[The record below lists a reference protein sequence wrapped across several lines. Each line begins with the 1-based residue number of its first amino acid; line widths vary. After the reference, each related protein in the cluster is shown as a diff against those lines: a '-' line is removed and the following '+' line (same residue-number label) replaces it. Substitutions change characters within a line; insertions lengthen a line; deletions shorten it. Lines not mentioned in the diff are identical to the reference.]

1 MNAFE
6 ALLLEKQICSKEDIE
21 QAKNIQ
27 EEYGGRV
34 ADILINMGAA
44 PEAVILRAEADYYG
58 LGFYRDFQEKDT
70 DTLSRDFEKKYDI
83 PVSFFVTNN
92 IYPFAVDA
100 QHVKVAVNDP
110 LQSEQI
116 FFLKEHLSREIER
129 YLATSEEIDQLRQK
143 YEEDEADDALSIGDF
158 EDEVD
163 KLKELA
169 SEAPIIKLVNNIF
182 TKAAELGASDIHF
195 EAFKS
200 GVKVRIRVDGI
211 MRLLETVSNQFKAAL
226 TARLKLISKMNISEN
241 RLPQDGRI
249 TMKISG
255 KDIDIRA
262 SSVPTAFGES
272 FVLRLLR
279 RESIQ
284 LEIEKLGM
292 HPDTLETLL
301 GILKRP
307 NGIFLTTG
315 PTGSGKTSTL
325 YAALNHIQSET
336 IKIMTV
342 EDPVEY
348 QLEGV
353 NQIQV
358 NSDIDYTFA
367 NSLRSILRQDPD
379 IIMIGEIRDVET
391 AEIAIQAALTG
402 HLVLSTL
409 HTNSALGAI
418 TRLLDMGVEYYLL
431 KSSIVGLMA
440 QRLARRLCKHCKAP
454 VEIDPEVVAMYR
466 LDELREQYPFAK
478 MTPHKKVGC
487 PHCNHTGYSGR
498 IPLIEI
504 TPFDQKVIA
513 HFEQDKNFS
522 DIRALGQRSLFQDGL
537 LRYLEGETTLEEVS
551 RIQHETDL

>member
-1 MNAFE
+1 MSTFE
-6 ALLLEKQICSKEDIE
+6 ARLLRKNICSSTDIE
-21 QAKNIQ
+21 QAGAIR
-27 EEYGGRV
+27 EEYGGSLFS
-34 ADILINMGAA
+34 ILINMGAA
-44 PEAVILRAEADYYG
+44 PEGEILQAVAEHYGIGYLPDLAEHEPLEDTEGRLNIPRA
-58 LGFYRDFQEKDT
+58 
-70 DTLSRDFEKKYDI
+70 
-83 PVSFFVTNN
+83 FFVTNN
-92 IYPFAVDA
+92 MYPFAIDDGTVRL
-100 QHVKVAVNDP
+100 AVGDP
-110 LQSEQI
+110 LQTEPTLFIAGKSGRTVE
-116 FFLKEHLSREIER
+116 K
-129 YLATSEEIDQLRQK
+129 YLATSEQIDALKRAF
-143 YEEDEADDALSIGDF
+143 EAEEADEELNLDLY

-182 TKAAELGASDIHF
+182 AKAVQQGASDIHF
-195 EAFKS
+195 EAFQS
-200 GVKVRIRVDGI
+200 GIKVRIRVDG
-211 MRLLETVSNQFKAAL
+211 MLRVLDTVPNTLKAAL

-249 TMKISG
+249 TVKVSG
-255 KDIDIRA
+255 QEIDIRA

-272 FVLRLLR
+272 FVLRILR
-279 RESIQ
+279 RESIR

-292 HPDTLETLL
+292 HPDTLQTLQQ
-301 GILKRP
+301 ILKKP

-325 YAALNHIQSET
+325 YAALNHINSDT

-358 NSDIDYTFA
+358 NSAIDYTFA

-391 AEIAIQAALTG
+391 AKIAIQSSLTG

-418 TRLLDMGVEYYLL
+418 TRLLDMGIEYFLL

-440 QRLARRLCKHCKAP
+440 QRLARRLCDHCKEP
-454 VEIDPEVVAMYR
+454 VTLDPAIAELYG
-466 LDELREQYPFAK
+466 LDALQRAYPFAP
-478 MTPHKKVGC
+478 MNPCKKVGC
-487 PHCNHTGYSGR
+487 AQCNHTGYHGR

-504 TPFDQKVIA
+504 IPFTEEVA
-513 HFEQDKNFS
+513 RRFETDKNFN
-522 DIRALGQRSLFQDGL
+522 DVRVLGKRSLFQDGL
-537 LRYLEGETTLEEVS
+537 LRFIEGSTTLEEVT
-551 RIQHETDL
+551 RIQNEADS